1 MKKLKCRF
9 YCSYFTGDKMKVIA
23 LAKKEAQDIL
33 TNRIYLMVV
42 FVQIFIILGAYGLG
56 IGSAVITDPG
66 LLDKFGV
73 TSELK
78 VGMSE
83 NLKNSSIAND
93 LSAQKLNVV
102 YFKNM
107 SEAGKMLGSGLIAI
121 VKVSSSPKQDIIVQ
135 SDTSNPFYPIVSEKI
150 SDAVNKFK
158 LEKKL
163 QSAGISGGMIQKI
176 ENPVILNQIN
186 VNENS
191 MAKLALNTSY
201 FVEIMYGFIVPF
213 VLLLPFFLASNIVTD
228 SIVGEKERK
237 TFEMLLMTPISSS
250 MVVVGK
256 ILPILSFSLLQSI
269 AWIILLDLLGVP
281 IYNSFILA
289 FMLIFVGLGF
299 IGVGILISMLVD
311 STKEANSA
319 ITLAL
324 MFATF
329 IFFMPLFIKMPYLEG
344 ILNMIPTV
352 LMVKLSS
359 TPNIPLEI
367 MLFFIPA
374 ILLSTLIFVLAVR
387 YFRHERAIRL

>member
-1 MKKLKCRF
+1 
-9 YCSYFTGDKMKVIA
+9 MKVIA

-33 TNRIYLMVV
+33 SNRIYVMVV
-42 FVQIFIILGAYGLG
+42 FVQIFIIFGAFGLG
-56 IGSAVITDPG
+56 VGSAVITDPG

-73 TSELK
+73 TSQLT

-83 NLKNSSIAND
+83 DLKNSSIAND
-93 LSAQKLNVV
+93 ISAQKLNVV

-107 SEAGKMLGSGLIAI
+107 SEADKMLGSGLIAI
-121 VKVSSSPKQDIIVQ
+121 IKVSSSPKQDIVVQ
-135 SDTSNPFYPIVSEKI
+135 SDTSNPFYSIVAEKI
-150 SDAVNKFK
+150 SNAVNKFK

-163 QSAGISGGMIQKI
+163 QSAGISELMIQKI

-186 VNENS
+186 LNENNV
-191 MAKLALNTSY
+191 AKLALNTSY

-250 MVVVGK
+250 MVVIGK
-256 ILPILSFSLLQSI
+256 ILPILSFSLIQSI
-269 AWIILLDLLGVP
+269 AWIILLNLLGVP
-281 IYNSFILA
+281 IYNAFTLIFI
-289 FMLIFVGLGF
+289 LIFVGLAF
-299 IGVGILISMLVD
+299 IGIGILISMLVD

-329 IFFMPLFIKMPYLEG
+329 IFFMPLFIKIPYLDG
-344 ILNMIPTV
+344 ILNIIPTV

-359 TPNIPLEI
+359 TPSISLDI
-367 MLFFIPA
+367 MLYSIPA
-374 ILLSTLIFVLAVR
+374 ILVSTLIFVLTVT
-387 YFRHERAIRL
+387 YFKHERAIRL

>member
-1 MKKLKCRF
+1 
-9 YCSYFTGDKMKVIA
+9 MKVIA

>member
-1 MKKLKCRF
+1 
-9 YCSYFTGDKMKVIA
+9 MKVIA

-83 NLKNSSIAND
+83 DLKNSGIAND

-107 SEAGKMLGSGLIAI
+107 SEADKMLGSGLIAI

-186 VNENS
+186 INEDNI
-191 MAKLALNTSY
+191 AKLALNTSY

-281 IYNSFILA
+281 IYNAITLIFI
-289 FMLIFVGLGF
+289 LIFVGMAF
-299 IGVGILISMLVD
+299 IGIGILISMIVD

-359 TPNIPLEI
+359 TPNIPWEI